1 MQTQNLALN
10 LAMQTLTIAQA
21 NGFNPL
27 APNLNEDENPQ
38 STMQTLIQLTD
49 YLTNR
54 LNTTNCSFIS
64 LLPDKN
70 SLLTE
75 PFTSYQ
81 DLLNEYGNP
90 FEDYQ
95 ILATLQT
102 TNHLVYI
109 LSI

>member
-1 MQTQNLALN
+1 MQQNLALT
-10 LAMQTLTIAQA
+10 LAMQTLHIAQTQ
-21 NGFNPL
+21 GFNPL
-27 APNLNEDENPQ
+27 AQNLDQDENPQ
-38 STMQTLIQLTD
+38 STMQTLTQLTD

-70 SLLTE
+70 SLLPE

-81 DLLNEYGNP
+81 DLIDQYGNP

-102 TNHLVYI
+102 ANHTVYL